1 MNRTVLYIFL
11 LCCSSAVAQVDAY
24 SGATKPA
31 TDTTKKSSEIKK
43 SHNDDFESFRFG
55 SYGEMLAK
63 FMDYG
68 INRFYGG
75 NDGNAKT
82 RRRSVSIPRFV
93 LAFDYKFNNK
103 WELGS
108 EIEFEAGGTG
118 QAVELENSE
127 NGEYETEIEKGGEV
141 ALEQFHI
148 TRHIVP
154 AFNVRAGHIIVP
166 VGLTNY
172 SHEPINFLGTSRPEG
187 ETTIIPC
194 TWHETGICVFGDFG
208 KNAASFDYEAMIV
221 AGLNANG
228 FDRNSWVA
236 SGKQGLFEE
245 DNFNSPAYVA
255 RINYKGINT
264 LRIGGSIYY
273 CNSTGSNS
281 DKEQTY
287 SAIDNTSLLI
297 WSADAQLKNKFLIA
311 RANVLMGN
319 LNGSEA
325 ITGKNAKLSNKSPYS
340 RTGAVARKAVAYGA
354 ECGIHINGFFNN
366 ENVPAITPFARYE
379 YYNPQEKG
387 EGSQTM
393 DTRCQVSKWTFG
405 LNWNPLPNLVVKADY
420 TTRQIGTNNPF
431 EKGTYNSE
439 NEFAIGLAY
448 VGWFC
453 KK

>member
-1 MNRTVLYIFL
+1 MNRGIIQLCM
-11 LCCSSAVAQVDAY
+11 LCCVAVSATAQVDAY
-24 SGATKPA
+24 SGATKPVA
-31 TDTTKKSSEIKK
+31 DTVKKAPVKK
-43 SHNDDFESFRFG
+43 TSHSDDYESFRFG
-55 SYGEMLAK
+55 GYGEMLARR
-63 FMDYG
+63 MDYG

-75 NDGNAKT
+75 KDGNSKT
-82 RRRSVSIPRFV
+82 TRSAVSIPRFV
-93 LAFDYKFNNK
+93 LAFDYKFNEK
-103 WELGS
+103 WSLGS

-118 QAVELENSE
+118 QAMELENSE

-187 ETTIIPC
+187 ETTLLPS
-194 TWHETGICVFGDFG
+194 TWHETGIAFFGECS
-208 KNAASFDYEAMIV
+208 SFDYEAMIV

-236 SGKQGLFEE
+236 GGKQGLFEE

-255 RINYKGINT
+255 RINYKGVNT

-297 WSADAQLKNKFLIA
+297 WSADAQIKNKFVVA

-340 RTGAVARKAVAYGA
+340 RTGAVAKKAVAYGA
-354 ECGIHINGFFNN
+354 ECGIHVNGFFSN

-379 YYNPQEKG
+379 YYNSQEEG

-393 DTRCQVSKWTFG
+393 DARCQVSKWTFG
-405 LNWNPLPNLVVKADY
+405 LNWNVLPNLVVKVDY
-420 TTRQIGTNNPF
+420 TTRQIDTNSVF
-431 EKGTYNSE
+431 GAGQYNSE

-448 VGWFC
+448 VDWFY